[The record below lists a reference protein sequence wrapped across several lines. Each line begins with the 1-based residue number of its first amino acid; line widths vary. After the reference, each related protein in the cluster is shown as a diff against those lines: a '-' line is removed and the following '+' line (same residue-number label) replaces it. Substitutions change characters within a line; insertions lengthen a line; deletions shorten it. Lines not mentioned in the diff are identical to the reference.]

1 VVDAA
6 VTDGAAHLTT
16 LLYGLSAAG
25 QWRDERGVNLLDTGA
40 PFYDVY
46 PAADGRHLAVGALEP
61 QFYAEFIR
69 LLDPGDDL
77 PAQYD
82 RARWPQLRSR
92 IAAAFATR
100 TQQEWARVFEGTEAC
115 VAPVLSLTEAAGH
128 PHLASRGTF
137 TEAGGV
143 VQPAAAPRFSAT
155 PPGPPGPPALPGAH
169 TREVLADWGLG
180 DAADWLDRG
189 AAGSA

>member
-1 VVDAA
+1 
-6 VTDGAAHLTT
+6 
-16 LLYGLSAAG
+16 
-25 QWRDERGVNLLDTGA
+25 VNLIDTGA

-69 LLDPGDDL
+69 LLAPGDDL

-82 RARWPQLRSR
+82 RARWPELRAR

-100 TQQEWARVFEGTEAC
+100 TQHEWVRIFEGTEAC
-115 VAPVLSLTEAAGH
+115 VAPVLSLAEAAAH

-137 TEAGGV
+137 ERPGGV

-155 PPGPPGPPALPGAH
+155 TPGPVGTPALPGAH
-169 TREVLADWGLG
+169 TREILADWDLG
-180 DAADWLDRG
+180 DADGWLDGG
-189 AAGSA
+189 AVRAAP